1 MGPTSGLGSGPIE
14 QLVPDFLEALQLE
27 SLVCK
32 YLFGHGICAFVT
44 LFVVYTKL
52 RYLLCVHLL
61 RFLSEYIAFICN
73 KLSITKGSS
82 GTKK

>member
-32 YLFGHGICAFVT
+32 YLFGHGIFAFVT
-44 LFVVYTKL
+44 LFVV
-52 RYLLCVHLL
+52 C
-61 RFLSEYIAFICN
+61 SFI
-73 KLSITKGSS
+73 KISIRIH
-82 GTKK
+82 